1 MIHKNEN
8 QNERPGIR
16 TKCTQKKIFHKKVQI
31 TSTLINK
38 LQQFKL
44 YIVFT
49 QVNNLSIHYNTML

>member
-1 MIHKNEN
+1 MKIKM
-8 QNERPGIR
+8 RDLY

-44 YIVFT
+44 YSFYT
-49 QVNNLSIHYNTML
+49 SK

>member
-1 MIHKNEN
+1 MKMRDLVYKMHTKKNI
-8 QNERPGIR
+8 P
-16 TKCTQKKIFHKKVQI
+16 FKKVQI